1 MKFAASILLCLLV
14 AACAM
19 QSYQA
24 KPLDPAAT
32 AQAFSART
40 AADAGLSD
48 VPVWDL
54 PALTQAALRLHPDLQ
69 VARAQWQAAQAEE
82 KTAAQSPIPS
92 FSAGAEHHTRT
103 DEGISPWTLTL
114 GIGIPI
120 ETHGK
125 REARIEQAQALSD
138 AARLDIANTAWQ
150 VRSRVRARLLDYYA
164 ARQRV
169 QQLQRQER
177 PRAEIV
183 SLLQAR
189 LNVGLAS
196 TVEMAD
202 ARLQLRRVEA
212 ALDAENGQLNESR
225 AALAA
230 AIALPEKALDDTR
243 LGFRTFEQ
251 DIAPLPSDEMQRMAL
266 QNRLDVRREL
276 LNYAATE
283 AALKLEI
290 AKQYPDINLDPTYSW
305 DQGDNR
311 WGLGFSQ
318 LLTLIRGND
327 AAIASAEAAR
337 ELEAKRFEALQISVI
352 SEKEQA
358 AAAWQASLNELQH
371 NRKLL
376 QEQKDRLA
384 QTQSQFDAGQMDR
397 LDLTLASLE
406 LQAAEAA
413 VMESNIKVQQALGR
427 LEDAVQRPLQ
437 LPDDSSGVVVGLS
450 QQSSIQE

>member
-1 MKFAASILLCLLV
+1 MRVIALILSCLL

-24 KPLDPAAT
+24 KPLDSAAT
-32 AQAFSART
+32 AQAFNART

-48 VPVWDL
+48 TQIWDL

-82 KTAAQSPIPS
+82 KTAALSPIPS

-103 DEGISPWTLTL
+103 DGGISPWTLSL

-125 REARIEQAQALSD
+125 REARIEQAQALS
-138 AARLDIANTAWQ
+138 AAAQLDIANTAWQ

-169 QQLQRQER
+169 QQLQHQQQ

-212 ALDAENGQLNESR
+212 ALDAEHGRLNESR
-225 AALAA
+225 ATLAA
-230 AIALPEKALDDTR
+230 AVALPETALDDTR
-243 LGFRTFEQ
+243 LGFSTFEQ
-251 DIAPLPSDEMQRMAL
+251 DLAPLPANEAQRLAL
-266 QNRLDVRREL
+266 QNRLDIRKEL
-276 LNYAATE
+276 LNYAAAE

-290 AKQYPDINLDPTYSW
+290 AKQYPDINLDPTFSW

-327 AAIASAEAAR
+327 AAIAGAEAAR
-337 ELEAKRFEALQISVI
+337 ALEASRFNALQISVI
-352 SEKEQA
+352 SEQEQA
-358 AAAWQASLNELQH
+358 AAAWQAALNELQH
-371 NRKLL
+371 HRKLL
-376 QEQKDRLA
+376 QEQKDRLS

-397 LDLTLASLE
+397 LDLTLGRLE
-406 LQAAEAA
+406 LETEEAS

-427 LEDAVQRPLQ
+427 LEDAVQKPL
-437 LPDDSSGVVVGLS
+437 DGSAGDI
-450 QQSSIQE
+450 IQEQK